1 MNNLIPSLASLANN
15 NKKIKQSQP
24 NKTKWQKSNN
34 KPTKGQ

>member
-1 MNNLIPSLASLANN
+1 MTEEEK